1 LSRLNPL
8 HELSHPLGKLEQSMG
23 RMERAI
29 GELHTDMAPIDVLH
43 EMNETLKR
51 MEGLMER
58 LVAATEV
65 EGTVSAIKP
74 QPPKSRRAAPRAR
87 GA

>member
-1 LSRLNPL
+1 MSRLNPL

-29 GELHTDMAPIDVLH
+29 GGLHDDMAPIGVLH
-43 EMNETLKR
+43 EMNDTLKR
-51 MEGLMER
+51 MESLMER
-58 LVAATEV
+58 LVTAV
-65 EGTVSAIKP
+65 ESGGTVAALKP
-74 QPPKSRRAAPRAR
+74 QPQASRRAAPRAR